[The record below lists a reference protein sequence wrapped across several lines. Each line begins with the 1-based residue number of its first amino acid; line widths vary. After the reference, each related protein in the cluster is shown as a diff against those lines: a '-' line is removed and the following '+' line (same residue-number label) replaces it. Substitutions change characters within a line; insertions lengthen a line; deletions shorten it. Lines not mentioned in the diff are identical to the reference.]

1 MAVPGPNQCFEPPV
15 KWDDCDCEDDG
26 GVDGGGYEID
36 DAAAADHDY
45 HECADGDGAD
55 NDGAND
61 DGQDDDVHDNDGA
74 DIYIMMH
81 VCLFVTKNDHFLLG
95 VSCDHLNPP

>member
-1 MAVPGPNQCFEPPV
+1 MTNTGN
-15 KWDDCDCEDDG
+15 DDDTCYVEADHDGDEGDHDHDEDDG
-26 GVDGGGYEID
+26 
-36 DAAAADHDY
+36 
-45 HECADGDGAD
+45 DGD
-55 NDGAND
+55 
-61 DGQDDDVHDNDGA
+61 